1 MDQVVQS
8 TVITAVGHR
17 PLERRIFT
25 LTEHAPRFPAIR
37 LPPINVGWEIQGF
50 SANGAVRPLQR
61 SKRKQTALT
70 NGKPGN
76 SNQRGTTD
84 TAIGGKKTAEK
95 RSRNSPRPPRESKP
109 C

>member
-1 MDQVVQS
+1 MDQVAQS
-8 TVITAVGHR
+8 TVITTVGHR

-37 LPPINVGWEIQGF
+37 LPPINVGWETQGF

-61 SKRKQTALT
+61 SKRDQASLT

-84 TAIGGKKTAEK
+84 TAIGGKK
-95 RSRNSPRPPRESKP
+95 REE
-109 C
+109 